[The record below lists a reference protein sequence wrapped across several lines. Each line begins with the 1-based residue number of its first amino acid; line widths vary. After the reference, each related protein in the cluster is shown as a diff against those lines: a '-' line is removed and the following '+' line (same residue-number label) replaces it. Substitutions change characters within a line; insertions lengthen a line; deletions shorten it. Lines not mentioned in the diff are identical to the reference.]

1 MRERQILGEPHPP
14 AGQHSPPDQSLRPGP
29 TVTAT
34 LGLGALVLVAHAALV
49 VDGWQMLG
57 LRTQQ
62 DPQTKTEIA
71 ASAEGT
77 AAAQT
82 AAQSATAP
90 TPPTVRVT
98 QVRWIAA
105 DPPAVT
111 RVKPA
116 PPAASGPRPA
126 IRPATPKAMPSPPP
140 TPSPA
145 AAVAAT
151 EPLSAETPAPAT
163 EASTPVEMAQAPAP
177 LPELEASNA
186 TPVPLAAERP
196 TAASLPKAAPPPSAH
211 LDYDVQGTAKG
222 IRYQASGELNWTVKD
237 GRYDARMEVRMFL
250 LGSRVQTSVGT
261 LGPEGLRPERFADIR
276 RGERAAHFERDS
288 GRIRFSN
295 NAPTVELEPGAQ
307 DRLSLFLQLA
317 GLLQAS
323 PRREGDVIAF
333 QVAGTGGAETWRFEV
348 GPEEVLALPA
358 GEIAARRV
366 VRHPRDTYDTLVEMW
381 FAPSAQHLPVRLR
394 LTQANGDVAD
404 QLLRRLP

>member
-29 TVTAT
+29 TVAAT
-34 LGLGALVLVAHAALV
+34 LGLGALVLVLHAALV
-49 VDGWQMLG
+49 VDGWQALG
-57 LRTQQ
+57 LHTQQ
-62 DPQTKTEIA
+62 EPQPKTEIA
-71 ASAEGT
+71 VGAEGA

-90 TPPTVRVT
+90 TPPTVQVT

-116 PPAASGPRPA
+116 PPAASGPRPVT
-126 IRPATPKAMPSPPP
+126 RPAPPKALPPPPP
-140 TPSPA
+140 TPA
-145 AAVAAT
+145 AAVATA
-151 EPLSAETPAPAT
+151 EAPSAETPALAT
-163 EASTPVEMAQAPAP
+163 EASTPVDVAQAPAP

-222 IRYQASGELNWTVKD
+222 IRYQASGELHWTVKD

-288 GRIRFSN
+288 GRIRFSS
-295 NAPTVELEPGAQ
+295 NAPTVELQPGAQ

-323 PRREGDVIAF
+323 PRKEGDVIDF

-348 GPEEVLALPA
+348 GPEETLALPA
-358 GEIAARRV
+358 GDIVARRV
-366 VRHPRDTYDTLVEMW
+366 VRHPRDTYDTQVEMW
-381 FAPSAQHLPVRLR
+381 FAPALHHLPARLR